1 MYNIG
6 KKFYNNRR
14 RNNVAQEK
22 KVIEK
27 SKGLYVDWTVG
38 GYCHFGSIAA
48 IAIPA
53 IANVIK
59 NSRFN
64 AIKSDAIQVINAAK
78 LYAAD
83 NDVKPGETIKQDD
96 LVKYVDD
103 KDSKLNSY
111 TVTVTTGSDGK
122 IDYQLTGDGD
132 DGGVKVHF
140 KNANLADINSAK
152 RTGDEVTIGK

>member
-1 MYNIG
+1 MLN
-6 KKFYNNRR
+6 KKRKLLKNQKGFTLIELL
-14 RNNVAQEK
+14 A
-22 KVIEK
+22 VIVIL
-27 SKGLYVDWTVG
+27 GI
-38 GYCHFGSIAA
+38 IAA

-64 AIKSDAIQVINAAK
+64 AIKSDAIQVISAAK

-83 NDVKPGETIKQDD
+83 NGVKSGDTIQHDD
-96 LVKYVDD
+96 LAKYVDD
-103 KDSKLNSY
+103 KHSKLTTY
-111 TVTVTTGSDGK
+111 TVAVTTDSDGK

-152 RTGDEVTIGK
+152 RTSDEVTIGN

>member
-1 MYNIG
+1 MLH
-6 KKFYNNRR
+6 KKRKLLKNQKGFTLIELL
-14 RNNVAQEK
+14 A
-22 KVIEK
+22 VIVI
-27 SKGLYVDWTVG
+27 LAI
-38 GYCHFGSIAA
+38 IAA

-78 LYAAD
+78 LYASD
-83 NDVKPGETIKQDD
+83 NDVKPGETIKQVD
-96 LVKYVDD
+96 LAKYVDD

-111 TVTVTTGSDGK
+111 TVTVTTDGDGK
-122 IDYQLTGDGD
+122 IVYQLTGDGD

-140 KNANLADINSAK
+140 KNANLADINSTK

>member
-1 MYNIG
+1 MLN
-6 KKFYNNRR
+6 KKRKLLKNQKGFTLIELL
-14 RNNVAQEK
+14 A
-22 KVIEK
+22 VIVI
-27 SKGLYVDWTVG
+27 LAI
-38 GYCHFGSIAA
+38 IAA

-96 LVKYVDD
+96 LAKYVDD

-111 TVTVTTGSDGK
+111 TVTVTTDSKGK

>member
-1 MYNIG
+1 MLH
-6 KKFYNNRR
+6 KKRKLLKNQKGFTLIELL
-14 RNNVAQEK
+14 A
-22 KVIEK
+22 VIVI
-27 SKGLYVDWTVG
+27 LAI
-38 GYCHFGSIAA
+38 IAA

-83 NDVKPGETIKQDD
+83 NDVKPGETIKQVD
-96 LVKYVDD
+96 LAKYVDD
-103 KDSKLNSY
+103 KDSKLTKY
-111 TVTVTTGSDGK
+111 DVAVTTGSDGK
-122 IDYQLTGDGD
+122 IDYQLTGEGS
-132 DGGVKVHF
+132 DGGVKVQF